1 MGIDTTND
9 IAGRPKFLQEL
20 FNKSKNVDG
29 SRYKVIEGKRLNNK
43 VFQTSL
49 GSQKLEQIDII
60 WKQNN
65 PHLKKLDA
73 ALRELEKKWEE
84 ETDLTK
90 KEILF
95 YKYELEVES
104 FFEPG
109 IELDEFE
116 LKSVDDIKR
125 HILELE
131 RALKDR

>member
-1 MGIDTTND
+1 
-9 IAGRPKFLQEL
+9 
-20 FNKSKNVDG
+20 
-29 SRYKVIEGKRLNNK
+29 
-43 VFQTSL
+43 L